1 MSSSCRKPLRDYQI
15 LFEYFVLSWCA
26 FFDRSSHC
34 LLRWK
39 LDGCI
44 FATLGGLA
52 LQILDRRRLDSG
64 LGILTKHL
72 LPIIRLEHRTTKST
86 DIGEH
91 FDPLPVDVQI
101 KLCLD
106 CLMDPSNIVTLL
118 DVQFVLLPQLK
129 GLNVLIP
136 VVIRCNLWKSLL
148 ALVFGEQGLDNRI
161 LELIFQIR
169 AAVDV
174 W

>member
-1 MSSSCRKPLRDYQI
+1 
-15 LFEYFVLSWCA
+15 
-26 FFDRSSHC
+26 
-34 LLRWK
+34 
-39 LDGCI
+39 
-44 FATLGGLA
+44 
-52 LQILDRRRLDSG
+52 
-64 LGILTKHL
+64 
-72 LPIIRLEHRTTKST
+72 
-86 DIGEH
+86 
-91 FDPLPVDVQI
+91 
-101 KLCLD
+101 
-106 CLMDPSNIVTLL
+106 MDPSNIVTLL